1 MKIKAITKDG
11 KPVVLINAICDG
23 IMNVVVTVDG
33 NGKIE
38 YWNAGYVTV
47 IDEDY
52 MPKGDQT

>member
-11 KPVVLINAICDG
+11 KPVVLINAVCDG
-23 IMNVVVTVDG
+23 IVNVVVTVDG

-52 MPKGDQT
+52 MPKGE